1 MAAVLTSPLA
11 FMVRT
16 RAICN
21 IEVGPVH
28 PGPTF
33 FARTSAEL
41 RFSQQIAKGNFLREQ
56 LGVGF
61 FQWWRFW
68 PAYAANLVKTR
79 AIGKRFCPASLLAPF
94 PFLFI

>member
-41 RFSQQIAKGNFLREQ
+41 RFSQQIAKGNFPREQ
-56 LGVGF
+56 LVVGHF
-61 FQWWRFW
+61 FNGGDFGQHMRLTWS
-68 PAYAANLVKTR
+68 K
-79 AIGKRFCPASLLAPF
+79 LAPLENASARPRLWPRF
-94 PFLFI
+94 